1 MQIKASHADPINQKT
16 QCLAVAVNP
25 SKKMIGT
32 AAALD
37 GQADQLVSKLIK
49 QGDLP
54 DTTGATLM
62 LPTGAGLGAKRVLLI
77 NTSTSTVSA
86 TDFEKMAAAQARA
99 LGSSGAADC
108 VSCLLDV
115 EVKERD
121 TTWKARTIA
130 SAALNATY
138 QFDQHKSKPS
148 KPASSLKKLTL
159 YCDLKSQVKPTDAG
173 IAQGSAIAAGTAVAR
188 DLGNLAPNVC
198 TPDYLAKYAGNL
210 RKDWKSLKVSVLD
223 EAQMRKLKMGA
234 LLAVSLGSEQ
244 PARMISM
251 QYNGAAASK
260 KPYVLIGKGI
270 TFDTGGISLKPGA
283 GMDEMKF
290 DMCGAASVFGVMRA
304 VVELQLPI
312 NVVGLVA
319 AAENM
324 PSGCATRPGDVVTS
338 MSGQTVEILNTDA
351 EGRLV
356 LCDAL
361 TYAARYKP
369 ETVIDIATLTGAC
382 IVALGNDVS
391 ALMGNDDKLA
401 DDLYQAGLAAG
412 DKCWRLPI
420 WDEYQQLLKSNF
432 ADIPNIAG
440 RAAGSITA
448 GCFLS
453 RFARD
458 YRWAHLDIAGVAWKQ
473 GGAKGATGR
482 PVPLLMQYLLDQC
495 S

>member
-1 MQIKASHADPINQKT
+1 LQIKASHANPINQKT
-16 QCLAVAVNP
+16 QCLVVPVNH
-25 SKKMIGT
+25 SRKLTGT
-32 AAALD
+32 AAALNE
-37 GQADQLVSKLIK
+37 QADQLLSKLIK
-49 QGDLP
+49 QGDLA
-54 DTTGATLM
+54 DTAGATLL
-62 LPTGAGLGAKRVLLI
+62 LPTGAGAGARRVLLI
-77 NTSTSTVSA
+77 NAPTGKVSA
-86 TDFEKMAAAQARA
+86 ADFEKMAAAQARTVT
-99 LGSSGAADC
+99 GTAASDC
-108 VSCLLDV
+108 ISCLMNV
-115 EVKERD
+115 EVDGRD
-121 TTWKARTIA
+121 TTWKARAIA
-130 SAALNATY
+130 SAAINATY
-138 QFDQHKSKPS
+138 QFNEHKSKPS
-148 KPASSLKKLTL
+148 KAASSLKKLTL
-159 YCDLKSQVKPTDAG
+159 ACESKADTKPAEKG
-173 IAQGSAIAAGTAVAR
+173 ISQGSAIAAGTAVAR

-210 RKDWKSLKVSVLD
+210 RRDWKTLKVSVLD
-223 EAQMRKLKMGA
+223 EAQMSKLKMGA
-234 LLAVSLGSEQ
+234 LLSVSAGSEQ
-244 PARMISM
+244 PARLISM

-369 ETVIDIATLTGAC
+369 ETVVDIATLTGAC

-391 ALMGNDDKLA
+391 ALMGNDDELA

-453 RFARD
+453 RFAAD

-482 PVPLLMQYLLDQC
+482 PVPLLMQYLLDKC

>member
-1 MQIKASHADPINQKT
+1 MQIKASHANPLSQKT
-16 QCLAVAVNP
+16 QCLVIPVAD
-25 SKKMIGT
+25 SKKLAGT

-37 GQADQLVSKLIK
+37 EQADHLISQLLK
-49 QGDLP
+49 QGDLGS
-54 DTTGATLM
+54 TVGATLL
-62 LPTGAGLGAKRVLLI
+62 LPAGAGQAAKRVLLI
-77 NTSTSTVSA
+77 NSGSGTI
-86 TDFEKMAAAQARA
+86 AANEFDKLAQAQARA
-99 LGSSGAADC
+99 LAGLSAGDC
-108 VSCLLDV
+108 ISCLLEV
-115 EVKERD
+115 EVEERD
-121 TTWKARTIA
+121 LKWKARQLA
-130 SAALNATY
+130 SAIVNASY
-138 QFDQHKSKPS
+138 RFVEHKSKPA
-148 KPASSLKKLTL
+148 KATMQLKKLNLFCASRAET
-159 YCDLKSQVKPTDAG
+159 KPAEKG
-173 IAQGSAIAAGTAVAR
+173 IAEGSAIAAGTGVAR

-198 TPDYLAKYAGNL
+198 TPDYLAKYAAEL
-210 RKDWKSLKVSVLD
+210 RKEWKSLKVSVLD
-223 EAQMRKLKMGA
+223 EAQMRKLGMGA
-234 LLAVSLGSEQ
+234 LLSVSAGSEQ
-244 PARMISM
+244 PARLISM
-251 QYNGAAASK
+251 QYNGASASQ
-260 KPYVLIGKGI
+260 KPHVLIGKGI

-304 VVELQLPI
+304 VAELQLPI

-324 PSGCATRPGDVVTS
+324 PSGAATRPGDVVTT

-369 ETVIDIATLTGAC
+369 ATVVDIATLTGAC

-391 ALMGNDDKLA
+391 ALMGNDDELA
-401 DDLYQAGLAAG
+401 NDLYQAGLTAG

-453 RFARD
+453 RFASD

-473 GGAKGATGR
+473 GGAKGSTGR
-482 PVPLLMQYLLDQC
+482 PVPLLMQYLLDKC
-495 S
+495 A